1 MQGTCEGLGVTT
13 EAGAIGADVT
23 GPDAIGPDVPGRG
36 TTEPREWNGLI
47 VQAAKRLA
55 DAGVASPVS
64 DARELAE
71 FAAGVRRL
79 PLNAPTSEQLA
90 AFAHAVER
98 RAGREPLQHITGR
111 MYFRYLELVS
121 RPGAFIVRP
130 ETEMVAQD
138 AIDEA
143 RKVVAR
149 GERPRVVDLCTG
161 SGAIALAVATEV
173 PGAHVLAIDISDEA
187 LAVAAENN
195 AAYGNPVV
203 FLQGDAMEF
212 SLGPRD
218 SSGAVARGGP
228 VGARGGG
235 VGARGGAVGAR
246 GGAVA
251 SRGGA
256 ADCADD
262 ARSCAFDVV
271 VANPPYIPAHHELSP
286 EVLADPAAALWG
298 GGARGLNVP
307 ASLVERATALLR
319 PGGLLVMEHAEEQA
333 EALRRIAS
341 NAGFVKARTGVDLSG
356 RPRWLHARLPLDE
369 H

>member
-71 FAAGVRRL
+71 FATGVRRL
-79 PLNAPTSEQLA
+79 PLTAPTSEQLA

-173 PGAHVLAIDISDEA
+173 PGAHVLAIDISGEA

-218 SSGAVARGGP
+218 SSGAVARGG
-228 VGARGGG
+228 G
-235 VGARGGAVGAR
+235 VGA
-246 GGAVA
+246 
-251 SRGGA
+251 RGGA

>member
-1 MQGTCEGLGVTT
+1 MTT

-23 GPDAIGPDVPGRG
+23 GPDAIGPDVTGRG

-79 PLNAPTSEQLA
+79 PLTAPTSEQLA

-98 RAGREPLQHITGR
+98 RTGREPLQHITGR

-161 SGAIALAVATEV
+161 SGAIALALATEV

-218 SSGAVARGGP
+218 SSGAVARGGG

-235 VGARGGAVGAR
+235 VGAR

>member
-1 MQGTCEGLGVTT
+1 MTT

-23 GPDAIGPDVPGRG
+23 GPDVPGRG

-79 PLNAPTSEQLA
+79 PLTAPTLEQLA

-218 SSGAVARGGP
+218 SSGAVARGGA

-235 VGARGGAVGAR
+235 VGAR

>member
-218 SSGAVARGGP
+218 SSGAVARGG
-228 VGARGGG
+228 
-235 VGARGGAVGAR
+235 
-246 GGAVA
+246 AVA